1 MSQTTSEL
9 ISAIVSGNAIGTE
22 NSFGAAMAEKLAG
35 KLDAMRQDIA
45 QNMFVSEE
53 ETENELVA
61 EDLEWISEEE
71 YLQLSEEE
79 QEDYVTEEQLDEL
92 MGKGSVGAVKD
103 MHNDAAY
110 TGKRTKR
117 SDFHATQAQRAS
129 HIKSKIDTRAQHGKD
144 AQHYH
149 QYGYDSKRAKAQ
161 HAALSADAK
170 KKVAKTSGA
179 EYTGKDKGPGIA
191 TKGKTTISNPRTAS
205 QSKDDDAKRIK

>member
-1 MSQTTSEL
+1 MNTVIDL
-9 ISAIVSGNAIGTE
+9 VDAMVSGDAVKTE
-22 NSFGAAMAEKLAG
+22 TSFAAAMAEKLTT

-53 ETENELVA
+53 ETEDELVA

-103 MHNDAAY
+103 MHMSAAY
-110 TGKRTKR
+110 DGRRTKR
-117 SDFHATQAQRAS
+117 ADFHATQAQRAS

-149 QYGYDSKRAKAQ
+149 QYGFDSKHAKAQ

-205 QSKDDDAKRIK
+205 QKKEDDANRIK

>member
-9 ISAIVSGNAIGTE
+9 ISAMVSGNAIGTE

-79 QEDYVTEEQLDEL
+79 Q
-92 MGKGSVGAVKD
+92 
-103 MHNDAAY
+103 
-110 TGKRTKR
+110 
-117 SDFHATQAQRAS
+117 
-129 HIKSKIDTRAQHGKD
+129 
-144 AQHYH
+144 
-149 QYGYDSKRAKAQ
+149 
-161 HAALSADAK
+161 
-170 KKVAKTSGA
+170 
-179 EYTGKDKGPGIA
+179 
-191 TKGKTTISNPRTAS
+191 
-205 QSKDDDAKRIK
+205 

>member
-1 MSQTTSEL
+1 MSQITSAL
-9 ISAIVSGNAIGTE
+9 ISAMVNGNAIETE
-22 NSFGAAMAEKLAG
+22 QSFNAAMAEKISG
-35 KLDAMRQDIA
+35 KLDNMRQDIA

-53 ETENELVA
+53 TEDELVA

-71 YLQLSEEE
+71 YLELSEEE

-103 MHNDAAY
+103 MHHDAAY
-110 TGKRTKR
+110 NSGKRTKR

-129 HIKSKIDTRAQHGKD
+129 HIKSKIDTRAKHGKD

-161 HAALSADAK
+161 HAALSTDAK

-179 EYTGKDKGPGIA
+179 EYTGKDHGPGIP